1 MKEHL
6 LKLKIGAFEMALAAA
21 CFELILGSNLH
32 GLVYGAVGAG
42 LYWARKNIGASFSL
56 SDIREAIKKGND
68 KQ

>member
-1 MKEHL
+1 MKEH
-6 LKLKIGAFEMALAAA
+6 
-21 CFELILGSNLH
+21 LILGSNLH